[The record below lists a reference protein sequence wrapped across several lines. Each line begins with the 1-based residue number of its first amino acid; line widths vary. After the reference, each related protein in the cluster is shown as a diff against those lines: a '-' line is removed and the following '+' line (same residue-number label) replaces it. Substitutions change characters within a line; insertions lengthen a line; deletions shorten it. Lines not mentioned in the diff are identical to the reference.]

1 MIVLNAHNMCPDLTP
16 NVSWILHLIILKENI
31 LKITSGFKADLNFQI
46 CFSLILVIK
55 VLNND
60 PTFRTPL

>member
-31 LKITSGFKADLNFQI
+31 LKHKDNVGIQS
-46 CFSLILVIK
+46 
-55 VLNND
+55 
-60 PTFRTPL
+60 